1 MGYFS
6 ESAFENI
13 REKVYR
19 LRAKDTSQKRLI
31 ITTSTFPADITLELA
46 KNLKNFAI
54 EDGGIEM
61 TFKVAKVVAD
71 DWAKSNGD
79 EYEELRQHGWVDEKG
94 NLTRFRN
101 ASPPENGNLDLVVLA
116 GADKVLDA
124 SSLADFYRCGIPAVW
139 RQMSGNFNIWVKKRL
154 DEANIGRHRIDQT
167 IGHFNTVLNDLVEQG
182 CADLFQISRLL
193 NALPLETTGA
203 QDGRDAEK
211 VLLKNLGRFNL
222 PNLVGFKFGK
232 RKKLRPYLELA
243 ARFYRYDLYLEE
255 NKRKKALN
263 TIDKLLEQK
272 ATEISENQFFTSEER
287 GDFKTDEEFIK
298 TVRRYVANEDAEARD
313 KLWKS
318 DFISLQ
324 KKILKFKPQREKKQ
338 PKSVRRLSGGPVEVI
353 LTALWE
359 TLREFRSTAKA
370 GKEEVAE
377 IVISGDKFKY
387 DTDNLLDDGQASTAE
402 TQELAKN
409 YLRKLVRGVDQ
420 FFQEGHLSFPLGG
433 ESDVSIRSSLYNDE
447 IELTNARTAEPML
460 EFKVELK
467 WGDGETTAKKLAWRL
482 PETQSHRMAEELI
495 DWAASAMDKAG
506 SNPWFPV
513 FHTRYH
519 EELLRAKDDEE
530 VRRVLLHAVRDMDA
544 ESTNMLSGEWLATQD
559 PMLDHFKDLARAYQ
573 LFLVKAK
580 NDGLH
585 SVFHADSE
593 QAYSPWDRLRK
604 VYKKAARAYMEG
616 DKQYKNSMIAP
627 MLMRAFLIVKSR
639 PDIESH
645 RWVTE
650 SWESSGVATVLHPSV
665 IEMMLWRILFMFACF
680 NYAAPREWA
689 ARKARKRF
697 HPSKWQDYLDL
708 ACIQLPIAGLIK
720 DGNKAITTQVEG
732 RELIHRVGAPD
743 TKDAP
748 LSTRLLLRYEGFD
761 DDDITD
767 SEMFGET
774 RESRLL
780 ENLLSDYLNTH
791 PHARD
796 GVSLAIYRNTD
807 IQPVISGMH
816 AFLEKLGKAGVIGE
830 NRSRPYAVSITV
842 FSEAGEDV
850 GISRWMEQ
858 WKDRWE
864 AAESESKF
872 EVYRYC
878 RFSVAHRVT
887 PSEDGDR
894 LNFAKM
900 IKDGLDVDIA
910 VLYDFVSAGIEGDD
924 FHGVAPYDVRE
935 RTLKFPIVEKS
946 FCTVKNPARELTRYR
961 VISNP
966 QFDIASLHLE
976 TMARIRNMHI
986 PPGQE
991 HVLIGQGDYSPWQP
1005 VVDELHKH
1013 AEWVV
1018 CIDASIDDT
1027 LIKKKRS
1034 EEGQQREII
1043 GFGSGVGSHGELNF
1057 TVSTEHFQLSDIL
1070 YRLERSISEL
1080 YYGWDNNTL
1089 KEVAESVLKEAQ
1101 TLSGLSLVRA
1111 TGVGTYIRDF
1121 MGYALTRKLLREG
1134 EDLLC
1139 DHLISLDAYR
1149 HWFSG
1154 DDESRPDLLWLKAK
1168 LDANGRIYLDMYI
1181 IECKLAEH
1189 NGDHIDKATKQIKNG
1204 LATLIPAFVP
1214 ESETKHDD
1222 DRPDQRYWWLQLHR
1236 LIASKAEISQT
1247 KQDTVMAA
1255 MERLVEGDYSISWHA
1270 AVLAYWTDSSGE
1282 EIKKIDSSVYA
1293 DDENGSMTF
1302 GIFEIGQEAVR
1313 RLCIQEKQM
1322 EIPWEEASI
1331 QFGKDL
1337 DEVEVGQ
1344 EPSDETDYEDEDE
1357 KEEMPQ
1363 EGVIDDTPNTESEEK
1378 KKKAEGINE
1387 QPTSIPERILLG
1399 KTVSGNRDVYWE
1411 FGHPDLSNRHML
1423 IFGTSGMGKTYAI
1436 QCLLCELGRNGQNS
1450 LIIDYTNGFVPDQ
1463 LEEEVKDKLNPE
1475 QHFIVNSPLPINPFR
1490 VQSVDYGGIVAPE
1503 KVSTVAKRIAAIFQT
1518 VYGLGE
1524 QQFSV
1529 LYAAISQGIS
1539 ELGENMSLSHLL
1551 EILESF
1557 IDDGTKN
1564 KSAVQTSL
1572 SKIRPF
1578 VDDNPFK
1585 VGETLD
1591 WKSIFEDVNRRCH
1604 IFQLAGLD
1612 FHSWRLVAE
1621 FVLWDFYG
1629 FLQTH
1634 GRKNIPK
1641 VVVLDEVQNL
1651 DHKSGSPLSKYLTEG
1666 RKFGV
1671 SLIMATQIMSN
1682 LSKDERDRMFNA
1694 GQKLFFRPAETEIKT
1709 YAEIAAVSTKEKV
1722 DIWMERLSGL
1732 KKGECYS
1739 LGPSVNQSTGQLEF
1753 KAFPIQVASLSERFT
1768 NGQ

>member
-1 MGYFS
+1 MGYFAK
-6 ESAFENI
+6 SAFENI
-13 REKVYR
+13 REKIDR
-19 LRAKDTSQKRLI
+19 LRAKDTPQRRLI
-31 ITTSTFPADITLELA
+31 VTTSTFPPDETLEIA
-46 KNLKNFAI
+46 KALKDFTIN
-54 EDGGIEM
+54 DGDIEM
-61 TFKVAKVVAD
+61 IFKVAKVVAD
-71 DWAKSNGD
+71 LWVNSNGHA
-79 EYEELRQHGWVDEKG
+79 YEELRENGWLDDKG
-94 NLTRFRN
+94 NLTGYRN
-101 ASPPENGNLDLVVLA
+101 ASLPKNGKLGLVVLV

-139 RQMSGNFNIWVKKRL
+139 GQMGGNFDAWVKKRL
-154 DEANIGRHRIDQT
+154 DEAHIARHNPDQT
-167 IGHFNTVLNDLVEQG
+167 IDHFHTVLHDLVEQG
-182 CADLFQISRLL
+182 CTDLFQISRLL
-193 NALPLETTGA
+193 KDLPLEDTGA

-211 VLLKNLGRFNL
+211 VLLQNLGRFNL

-232 RKKLRPYLELA
+232 NKKLRPYLEQA
-243 ARFYRYDLYLEE
+243 ARFFRYDLYLEE
-255 NKRKKALN
+255 SKRKKALN

-272 ATEISENQFFTSEER
+272 VTEIAENTFFTSEER
-287 GDFKTDEEFIK
+287 GDFGTDKEFIE
-298 TVRRYVANEDAEARD
+298 TVRSYVEHEDAQARG
-313 KLWKS
+313 KLWS
-318 DFISLQ
+318 CDFIALQ
-324 KKILKFKPQREKKQ
+324 EKILKFRPTREKTTR
-338 PKSVRRLSGGPVEVI
+338 KSVRRLSGGPIEVV

-359 TLREFRSTAKA
+359 TLRECRSLVKA
-370 GKEEVAE
+370 DKAEVVE
-377 IVISGDKFKY
+377 IVIKGGKFKY
-387 DTDNLLDDGQASTAE
+387 DTDSLLDGGQVSTAE
-402 TQELAKN
+402 TQERAKS
-409 YLRKLVRGVDQ
+409 YLRKLVSGVDR
-420 FFQEGHLSFPLGG
+420 FFQEGHLNFSLSD
-433 ESDVSIRSSLYNDE
+433 ENDVSVKAKLYNDE
-447 IELTNARTAEPML
+447 IELTNARTAEPLL

-467 WGDGETTAKKLAWRL
+467 WEDGGTAKKKFAWRL
-482 PETQSHRMAEELI
+482 PETQSHRMAKELI

-519 EELLRAKDDEE
+519 EELMRAKDDEE
-530 VRRVLLHAVRDMDA
+530 TRRVLLHAIRDMDA
-544 ESTNMLSGEWLATQD
+544 DSTNMLSGEWLTTQD
-559 PMLDHFKDLARAYQ
+559 PLLDHFKELARAYQ
-573 LFLVKAK
+573 GFLVKAR

-585 SVFHADSE
+585 SVFHVNSE
-593 QAYSPWDRLRK
+593 HEETSWDRLRK
-604 VYKKAARAYMEG
+604 AYKAAARAYMEG
-616 DKQYKNSMIAP
+616 GEQYKNSMVSP
-627 MLMRAFLIVKSR
+627 MLMRAFLIVKAR
-639 PDIESH
+639 PGIESH
-645 RWVTE
+645 MWVTE
-650 SWESSGVATVLHPSV
+650 SHESSGVATVLHPSV
-665 IEMMLWRILFMFACF
+665 VEMVLWRILFLFACF
-680 NYAAPREWA
+680 NYAVPREWA
-689 ARKARKRF
+689 ARKTKKRF
-697 HPSKWQDYLDL
+697 HPAKWQDYLDL
-708 ACIQLPIAGLIK
+708 ACIHLPIAGLIK

-732 RELIHRVGAPD
+732 RELVHRIGSPD
-743 TKDAP
+743 TIDAP

-761 DDDITD
+761 DDDIAD

-796 GVSLAIYRNTD
+796 GISLAIYRNTD

-830 NRSRPYAVSITV
+830 KRPRPYAVSITV

-878 RFSVAHRVT
+878 RFSIAHRVT

-894 LNFAKM
+894 VDFAKM

-924 FHGVAPYDVRE
+924 FHGVSPYDVRD

-946 FCTVKNPARELTRYR
+946 FCMVKNPARELNRYR

-991 HVLIGQGDYSPWQP
+991 HVLIGQGDYRPWQS

-1027 LIKKKRS
+1027 LIKKKQR
-1034 EEGQQREII
+1034 EEGPQREII

-1080 YYGWDNNTL
+1080 YQGWDKQTL
-1089 KEVAESVLKEAQ
+1089 KEVSESVLKEAQ

-1121 MGYALTRKLLREG
+1121 MGYALIRKLIRES

-1139 DHLISLDAYR
+1139 GHLISLDAYR

-1168 LDANGRIYLDMYI
+1168 LDENGRIHLDMHL
-1181 IECKLAEH
+1181 IECKLAEYSD
-1189 NGDHIDKATKQIKNG
+1189 DHIDKATKQIKNG
-1204 LATLIPAFVP
+1204 LASLISAFAP
-1214 ESETKHDD
+1214 ESNTSHDD

-1236 LIASKAEISQT
+1236 LIASKAEITST
-1247 KQDTVMAA
+1247 KQDSVMAA
-1255 MERLVEGDYSISWHA
+1255 MERLVEGDYSISWYG
-1270 AVLAYWTDSSGE
+1270 AVLAFWTDSRSE
-1282 EIKKIDSSVYA
+1282 EIEKIDNYIFE
-1293 DDENGSMTF
+1293 DPENGYMEF
-1302 GIFEIGQEAVR
+1302 GIFGIGQEAVR
-1313 RLCIQEKQM
+1313 RICTQEKQI
-1322 EIPWEEASI
+1322 EIPWGESSMRFGVETGEAEAERQSVDRI
-1331 QFGKDL
+1331 TDDDDAKESETGHD
-1337 DEVEVGQ
+1337 DEQAATHGQ
-1344 EPSDETDYEDEDE
+1344 ERKVE
-1357 KEEMPQ
+1357 K
-1363 EGVIDDTPNTESEEK
+1363 NAAESFEVQSPK
-1378 KKKAEGINE
+1378 
-1387 QPTSIPERILLG
+1387 IPERILLG
-1399 KTVSGNRDVYWE
+1399 KTVSGNRNVYWE
-1411 FGHPDLSNRHML
+1411 FGHKELANRHML

-1436 QCLLCELGRNGQNS
+1436 QCLLCELGRCGQNS
-1450 LIIDYTNGFVPDQ
+1450 LIIDYTNGFLPGQ
-1463 LEEEVKDKLNPE
+1463 MEEEVEEVLNPE
-1475 QHFIVNSPLPINPFR
+1475 QHFIVKSPLPINPFR
-1490 VQSVDYGGIVAPE
+1490 VQSVDYGGGVVVPE

-1524 QQFSV
+1524 QQFAV
-1529 LYAAISQGIS
+1529 LYAAISQGIT
-1539 ELGENMSLSHLL
+1539 EYADDMNLFHLV
-1551 EILESF
+1551 ESLESY
-1557 IDDGTKN
+1557 IEDATKN

-1578 VDDNPFK
+1578 VDDNPFGA
-1585 VGETLD
+1585 GETLD
-1591 WKSIFEDVNRRCH
+1591 WKSIFEDANRRCH

-1612 FHSWRLVAE
+1612 FHSWRLVTE

-1629 FLQTH
+1629 FLKTY
-1634 GRKNIPK
+1634 GRKNLPK

-1651 DHKSGSPLSKYLTEG
+1651 DHNDGSPLSKYLREG
-1666 RKFGV
+1666 RKFGI
-1671 SLIMATQIMSN
+1671 SLIMATQIMSS

-1694 GQKLFFRPAETEIKT
+1694 GHKLFFRPAETEMKA

-1722 DIWMERLSGL
+1722 EIWMERLSEL
-1732 KKGECYS
+1732 KKEECYS
-1739 LGPSVNQSTGQLEF
+1739 LGQSVNQSTGQLES
-1753 KAFPIQVASLSERFT
+1753 KAFHIHVASLSERFSH
-1768 NGQ
+1768 G